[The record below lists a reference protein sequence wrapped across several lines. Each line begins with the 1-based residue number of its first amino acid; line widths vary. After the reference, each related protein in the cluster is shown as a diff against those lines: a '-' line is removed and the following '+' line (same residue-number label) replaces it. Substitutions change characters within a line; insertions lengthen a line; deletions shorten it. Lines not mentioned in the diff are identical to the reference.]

1 MAGGS
6 SHLSVA
12 MTTEFD
18 RSQATSGNTT
28 SSPSSFYG
36 AEFYFQCAVIAI
48 GVVGIAGNALVLYA
62 MVVSE
67 QHKKQVL
74 IFNQNVFDFCSCLHL
89 VVTYTVKLCSVRD
102 LTGTL
107 GYWLCVLFHTES
119 LLWTSI
125 NGAVINLMSIN
136 IERYLKVVHTALSK
150 KLLNKWVRGSA
161 VAFAWIAGLVYDGV
175 MGFTTSFVIDGVCY
189 WAIADEVASL
199 VYSVWD
205 FVSFFVVPLFTFVF
219 CYGRILMVIRRQAS
233 VMASHSTHGSS
244 TTQAHNSQIQSNVI
258 KTMILISA
266 FYAIACMPTNVNYFL
281 VLLADDFDT
290 AYIQSFGLLLVF
302 TYVSVNPFIYA
313 TKFDPVRRVLT
324 QMMPCKK
331 SQQADTGSVQTPSTK
346 RTALARN

>member
-1 MAGGS
+1 MSGRR

-12 MTTEFD
+12 MTTTEFD
-18 RSQATSGNTT
+18 HPQATSGNTT
-28 SSPSSFYG
+28 SPSSSYS
-36 AEFYFQCAVIAI
+36 AEFYFQCTVIAI
-48 GVVGIAGNALVLYA
+48 GVVGIAGNALILYA

-74 IFNQNVFDFCSCLHL
+74 IFNQNVFDLCSSLHL
-89 VVTYTVKLCSVRD
+89 VITYTVKLCSVRD

-107 GYWLCVLFHTES
+107 GYWLCVLFHAEG
-119 LLWTSI
+119 LLWSSL
-125 NGAVINLMSIN
+125 NGAVINLISIT

-150 KLLNKWVRGSA
+150 KLLKKWVRGSA
-161 VAFAWIAGLVYDGV
+161 IAFAWIAVLVYDGV
-175 MGFTTSFVIDGVCY
+175 FGFTTSFVVDGVCY
-189 WAIADEVASL
+189 IAIADEVASV

-244 TTQAHNSQIQSNVI
+244 ATQAHNSQIQSNVI

-266 FYAIACMPTNVNYFL
+266 FYAIAIMPTNVNYFL
-281 VLLADDFDT
+281 VLLGDDFDT
-290 AYIQSFGLLLVF
+290 DYIQSFAMLLVF

-313 TKFDPVRRVLT
+313 TKFDPVRRVLS
-324 QMMPCKK
+324 QMIPCKK
-331 SQQADTGSVQTPSTK
+331 SQ
-346 RTALARN
+346 

>member
-1 MAGGS
+1 MT
-6 SHLSVA
+6 
-12 MTTEFD
+12 TTEFD
-18 RSQATSGNTT
+18 HPHATSGNTT
-28 SSPSSFYG
+28 SPSSSFYG

-107 GYWLCVLFHTES
+107 GYWLCVLFHSDS
-119 LLWTSI
+119 LLLTSI
-125 NGAVINLMSIN
+125 KGAVINLMSIT
-136 IERYLKVVHTALSK
+136 IERYLKVVHHAWSK
-150 KLLNKWVRGSA
+150 KLLNKCTRGCA
-161 VAFAWIAGLVYDGV
+161 IAFAWIAGLVYHGV
-175 MGFTTSFVIDGVCY
+175 LGFTTSFVIDGVCY
-189 WAIADEVASL
+189 WAIADEVASV

-205 FVSFFVVPLFTFVF
+205 FVSFFVVPLFTFGF

-244 TTQAHNSQIQSNVI
+244 TTQAHNTQIQSNVI

-266 FYAIACMPTNVNYFL
+266 FYAIAGIPSTVQYFL
-281 VLLADDFDT
+281 LLIGEDFDADYT
-290 AYIQSFGLLLVF
+290 QSFGMLLVF
-302 TYVSVNPFIYA
+302 SYISMNPLIYA
-313 TKFDPVRRVLT
+313 TRFDPVRRVLS
-324 QMMPCKK
+324 QMIPCKK
-331 SQQADTGSVQTPSTK
+331 SRPADRNVQIVSTQG
-346 RTALARN
+346 TAQSLNYRRWQVAR